1 MHVPAAKHTGLDGLL
16 QCPHAPEDN
25 KEEDDLEEWIDGVNG
40 FSMWELEKVGAR
52 FGGLVRMPQSVEVL
66 AGRHVEEDEESSKSD
81 ESSEADEGS
90 EDEDRVS
97 SEEGEASG
105 AVRTVVASEVEIP
118 RSEGAVKRDERLVVI
133 REVLRSG
140 KLPEDVGERERKQ
153 LARMA
158 RQYLE
163 SGGELWRK
171 RASGRHQKVPR
182 RDRRYELLRVAH
194 DQMGHKGVFSTLARL
209 QDRFWWPKMDDDVK
223 WYVRSCHECQLRQM
237 GQYIAPPIVP
247 RPATL
252 FTRVYIDT
260 MHLPKAKGYT
270 YLVQARCSLSSYAEY
285 EALRSENGKN
295 VANFI
300 FKSIVCRWGTPI
312 DLITDNGTAYI
323 AAAKILSD
331 QGVNFIRIS
340 PYNSRAN
347 GPVEWRHRDV
357 REALMKTA
365 AAEGVTWVDV
375 LPQVF
380 WAERTTV
387 QKATGYSPYFL
398 VHGVEPVLP
407 FDITEVTYLSPK
419 ITGLVSTS
427 DLLARR
433 ASALVDREAKLEKVK
448 EKLWES
454 RKAVVRRYLEVHGTT
469 VRDYN
474 FSRGDLVLYRNTR
487 VEKEA
492 SRKSKP
498 RYLGPMVVVRR
509 TEGGAY
515 VLAELD
521 GAVSSTR
528 FASFRVIPYFPRT
541 HISLPDID
549 NLDIPTIPIDVTA
562 RDDDSGEQ

>member
-1 MHVPAAKHTGLDGLL
+1 MG
-16 QCPHAPEDN
+16 
-25 KEEDDLEEWIDGVNG
+25 
-40 FSMWELEKVGAR
+40 
-52 FGGLVRMPQSVEVL
+52 
-66 AGRHVEEDEESSKSD
+66 
-81 ESSEADEGS
+81 
-90 EDEDRVS
+90 
-97 SEEGEASG
+97 
-105 AVRTVVASEVEIP
+105 TVVASEVEIP

-171 RASGRHQKVPR
+171 RASCRHQKVPR

-237 GQYIAPPIVP
+237 GQYIAPPVVP
-247 RPATL
+247 RPAAL

-260 MHLPKAKGYT
+260 MHLPKVKGYT

-323 AAAKILSD
+323 AAAKILGD

-347 GPVEWRHRDV
+347 GPVERRHRDV
-357 REALMKTA
+357 
-365 AAEGVTWVDV
+365 
-375 LPQVF
+375 
-380 WAERTTV
+380 
-387 QKATGYSPYFL
+387 
-398 VHGVEPVLP
+398 
-407 FDITEVTYLSPK
+407 
-419 ITGLVSTS
+419 
-427 DLLARR
+427 
-433 ASALVDREAKLEKVK
+433 
-448 EKLWES
+448 
-454 RKAVVRRYLEVHGTT
+454 
-469 VRDYN
+469 
-474 FSRGDLVLYRNTR
+474 
-487 VEKEA
+487 
-492 SRKSKP
+492 
-498 RYLGPMVVVRR
+498 
-509 TEGGAY
+509 
-515 VLAELD
+515 
-521 GAVSSTR
+521 
-528 FASFRVIPYFPRT
+528 
-541 HISLPDID
+541 
-549 NLDIPTIPIDVTA
+549 
-562 RDDDSGEQ
+562 